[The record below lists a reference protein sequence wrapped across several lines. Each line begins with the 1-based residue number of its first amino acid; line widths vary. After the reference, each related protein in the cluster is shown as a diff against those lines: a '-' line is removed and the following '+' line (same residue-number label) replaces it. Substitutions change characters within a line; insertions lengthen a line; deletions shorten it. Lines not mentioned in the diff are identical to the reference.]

1 MNYLDVYFS
10 RLNHNGETIAERIRK
25 NGMRSFEKWM
35 AESPHTIC
43 DLSIERGIYFNGIIL
58 TSKDKAYQKIMF
70 LNVSNDTPLLIGD
83 IINWTQDDKS
93 IEKWLIFQEE
103 KKVNGTYRTFWIV
116 RCNYL
121 LKWID
126 AQGHLQ

>member
-1 MNYLDVYFS
+1 MNYLDAYFS
-10 RLNHNGETIAERIRK
+10 RLNHNGGTIAERIR
-25 NGMRSFEKWM
+25 NSGIRSFEKWM

-43 DLSIERGIYFNGIIL
+43 DLSVERGIYFNGIIL

-70 LNVSNDTPLLIGD
+70 LNVTNDTPLLIGD

-126 AQGHLQ
+126 A

>member
-1 MNYLDVYFS
+1 MNYLDAYFS
-10 RLNHNGETIAERIRK
+10 RLNHNGGTIAERIR
-25 NGMRSFEKWM
+25 NSGIRSFEKWM

-43 DLSIERGIYFNGIIL
+43 DLFVERGIYFNGIIL

-70 LNVSNDTPLLIGD
+70 LNVTNDTPLLIGD

-126 AQGHLQ
+126 V

>member
-25 NGMRSFEKWM
+25 SGIRSFEKWM

-126 AQGHLQ
+126 A